1 MTEPENGQEAKAVK
15 SASLTKTVYW
25 VDNNDEAET
34 REAAKEALAEN
45 VKIFFSEEG
54 GAYTQLTEGDC
65 GKFGLKELPE
75 IGISEGDAKT
85 GKIDIAFK
93 DVDWKKPDVTSGIS
107 SAEMSCTVR
116 KFNLDGSRI
125 TYKISFDNTGVPNFG
140 AITEAAYDGGK
151 ILLIL
156 AGTTTFTATK
166 EWLEPA
172 DEEIT
177 RPEATFELWRYRAGQ
192 NYTSASR
199 KLQKQLM
206 SLPGPGRRMRHP
218 GLIPL
223 KAPMIQNWSA
233 AIFKT
238 LPAVY
243 TNNSASG
250 TQYIE
255 YRIVEKSITYTLSGG
270 EQTTV
275 EAKVN
280 DDPAAG
286 TWTYAYTDDI
296 MQPAYRKGASAYT
309 SSDREVYNALKT
321 TGLTVTKKWAE
332 DEDNTYKTRPQT
344 KQSGADWETSFLIQ
358 RKSGADGWETV
369 KTYSGSADAP
379 LIITLYGKNAEAQAT
394 GSVSGLP
401 SGEYRAVELQPGYD
415 AGKPEGS
422 IIAPDAG
429 EEAVYN
435 KAYTA
440 AYEFD
445 PGKNATTV
453 TNTLNTVQ
461 YGLQKKWANNDH
473 GNIVSVTVELQYQA
487 ADDKWTS
494 FSEVTLDGTAD
505 DAAGKSCYED
515 AAWHALW
522 TAVPEYLPGSM
533 TDKSGH
539 TLYRIVEKAGEG
551 YEAVA
556 GDTATKFTEQ
566 NGLYTAE
573 LTNRRLWR
581 KTESP
586 GPWK

>member
-1 MTEPENGQEAKAVK
+1 MK

-34 REAAKEALAEN
+34 REEAKEALAEN

-54 GAYTQLTEGDC
+54 GAYTQLTEGNC

-275 EAKVN
+275 EAKV
-280 DDPAAG
+280 DDKTEP
-286 TWTYAYTDDI
+286 TSD
-296 MQPAYRKGASAYT
+296 QPA
-309 SSDREVYNALKT
+309 KT
-321 TGLTVTKKWAE
+321 GDTT
-332 DEDNTYKTRPQT
+332 D
-344 KQSGADWETSFLIQ
+344 
-358 RKSGADGWETV
+358 
-369 KTYSGSADAP
+369 
-379 LIITLYGKNAEAQAT
+379 ITLAAALVMI
-394 GSVSGLP
+394 SL
-401 SGEYRAVELQPGYD
+401 
-415 AGKPEGS
+415 AGG
-422 IIAPDAG
+422 
-429 EEAVYN
+429 
-435 KAYTA
+435 
-440 AYEFD
+440 
-445 PGKNATTV
+445 
-453 TNTLNTVQ
+453 
-461 YGLQKKWANNDH
+461 
-473 GNIVSVTVELQYQA
+473 VTVILMRRNR
-487 ADDKWTS
+487 K
-494 FSEVTLDGTAD
+494 
-505 DAAGKSCYED
+505 K
-515 AAWHALW
+515 
-522 TAVPEYLPGSM
+522 
-533 TDKSGH
+533 
-539 TLYRIVEKAGEG
+539 
-551 YEAVA
+551 
-556 GDTATKFTEQ
+556 TK
-566 NGLYTAE
+566 
-573 LTNRRLWR
+573 
-581 KTESP
+581 
-586 GPWK
+586 